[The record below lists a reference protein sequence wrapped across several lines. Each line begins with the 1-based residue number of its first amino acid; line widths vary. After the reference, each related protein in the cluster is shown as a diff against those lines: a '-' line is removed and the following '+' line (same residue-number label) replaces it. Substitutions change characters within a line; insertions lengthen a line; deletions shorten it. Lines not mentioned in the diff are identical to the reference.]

1 MCYDKTLFATDQ
13 TEKTVKIKK
22 NEIMKS
28 TTDRHGT
35 SLALIT

>member
-22 NEIMKS
+22 K
-28 TTDRHGT
+28 
-35 SLALIT
+35 